1 MSRKD
6 KAMCYKKEV
15 DLHRAKPLSGDPVIV
30 ISTMDEKGVSNV
42 AAFGSYLRIGPTII
56 LAISPDCH
64 TYKNIIRSKE
74 FVINVPGLKD
84 MEFVMRASR
93 AYAAGQ
99 DEIKAAGLKAESS
112 LMVAPPTIRDFPASV
127 ECRLKWTKNEGSH
140 DLVAADILC
149 GRCDEA
155 YLDPVGRFDQVK
167 AGTLH
172 IVRYPEPVY
181 IVADRYI
188 QGIER
193 M

>member
-1 MSRKD
+1 
-6 KAMCYKKEV
+6 MCYKKEV
-15 DLHRAKPLSGDPVIV
+15 DVRRAKPLSGDPVIV
-30 ISTMDEKGVSNV
+30 ISTMDENGVKNV
-42 AAFGSYLRIGPTII
+42 AAFGSYLRIGSTII
-56 LAISPDCH
+56 LAIAPDSH

-74 FVINVPGLKD
+74 FVINIPGLKD
-84 MEFVMRASR
+84 MESIMRASR
-93 AYAAGQ
+93 AYPAGK
-99 DEIKAAGLKAESS
+99 DEFAAAGLREEPS
-112 LMVAPPTIRDFPASV
+112 LIVAPPTIRDYPASV

-140 DLVAADILC
+140 DLVAADFLC

-155 YLDPVGRFDQVK
+155 YLDPAGRFDQVK
-167 AGTLH
+167 AGVLH